1 MPYKFFDSR
10 KLQRKLFKDIKT
22 DLCFLVFLKRA
33 CGKTNFTVF
42 YSISNHFMVILAC
55 FKPFFYDQKSP
66 FLSPKKG
73 RFCSFKK
80 SPLIL
85 LATNCPIW
93 SPCLGLAF
101 SILMPRKIG
110 PGKLAHTVRT
120 RV

>member
-80 SPLIL
+80 SPLISFCRPFGDKL
-85 LATNCPIW
+85 PHLVTLFGI
-93 SPCLGLAF
+93 
-101 SILMPRKIG
+101 SI
-110 PGKLAHTVRT
+110 
-120 RV
+120 